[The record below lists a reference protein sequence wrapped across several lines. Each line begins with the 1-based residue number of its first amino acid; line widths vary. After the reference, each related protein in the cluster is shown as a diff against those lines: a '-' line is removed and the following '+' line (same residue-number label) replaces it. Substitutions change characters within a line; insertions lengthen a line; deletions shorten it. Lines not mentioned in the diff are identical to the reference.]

1 MWRLIIAVQVVAF
14 LIEVQTFDGVGINL
28 IAIDIKVKLMQNK

>member
-14 LIEVQTFDGVGINL
+14 LIAVQTFDGVGINL
-28 IAIDIKVKLMQNK
+28 IAIDIKVKVMKNN